1 MIVLTNLQMSKI
13 VSHAERAY
21 PNECCGLLVGE
32 RRAGDVFIREVH
44 GSANMAI
51 TPENQ
56 FEIDPQ
62 LRFDLERRARQEA
75 LDLVGVYHSHP
86 DGDAA
91 PSQTDIQRAWESSLV
106 WLITAVKNG
115 SAATTT
121 AHIVLESV
129 ARFKEIPMEII
140 PK

>member
-1 MIVLTNLQMSKI
+1 MIVLTNMQMSKI
-13 VSHAERAY
+13 LSHAEQAY

-32 RRAGDVFIREVH
+32 RSGGDVFIREVH
-44 GSANMAI
+44 RSANMASA
-51 TPENQ
+51 PANQ

-62 LRFDLERRARQEA
+62 LRFDLERRVREES

-121 AHIVLESV
+121 AHLVLGSV
-129 ARFKEIPMEII
+129 MRFKEIPMKII
-140 PK
+140 SN

>member
-1 MIVLTNLQMSKI
+1 MIVLTNMQMSKI
-13 VSHAERAY
+13 LSHAERAY

-32 RRAGDVFIREVH
+32 RRAGDVFILEVH
-44 GSANMAI
+44 RRANMAP
-51 TPENQ
+51 TPANQ

-62 LRFDLERRARQEA
+62 LRFDLERRVREEA

>member
-1 MIVLTNLQMSKI
+1 MIVLTNMQMSKI
-13 VSHAERAY
+13 LSHAERAY

-44 GSANMAI
+44 RSANMAP
-51 TPENQ
+51 TPANQ

-62 LRFDLERRARQEA
+62 LRFDLERRVREETV
-75 LDLVGVYHSHP
+75 DLVGVYHSHP

-121 AHIVLESV
+121 AHLVLESV
-129 ARFKEIPMEII
+129 MRFKEIPMKII
-140 PK
+140 SN

>member
-21 PNECCGLLVGE
+21 PNESCGLLVGE
-32 RRAGDVFIREVH
+32 RRAGHVFIREVH

-62 LRFDLERRARQEA
+62 LRFDLERRTRQEE

-86 DGDAA
+86 DGEAS

-115 SAATTT
+115 SAVITT
-121 AHIVLESV
+121 AHLVLESEV
-129 ARFKEIPMEII
+129 RFKETPMEII
-140 PK
+140 SN

>member
-1 MIVLTNLQMSKI
+1 MIVLTNMQMSKI
-13 VSHAERAY
+13 LSHAEQAY

-32 RRAGDVFIREVH
+32 RSAGAVFIREVH
-44 GSANMAI
+44 RSANMA
-51 TPENQ
+51 PARANQ

-62 LRFDLERRARQEA
+62 LRFDLERRVREEA

-106 WLITAVKNG
+106 WLITAVNNG
-115 SAATTT
+115 SAATTR
-121 AHIVLESV
+121 AYLVLESLV
-129 ARFKEIPMEII
+129 RFKEIPVKIVSN
-140 PK
+140 

>member
-1 MIVLTNLQMSKI
+1 MIVLTKLQMSKI

-86 DGDAA
+86 DGEAS

-115 SAATTT
+115 SAVTTT
-121 AHIVLESV
+121 AHLVLDSEV
-129 ARFKEIPMEII
+129 RFKETPMEIVSN
-140 PK
+140 

>member
-1 MIVLTNLQMSKI
+1 MIVLTNMQMSKI
-13 VSHAERAY
+13 FSHAERAY

-44 GSANMAI
+44 RSANMAP
-51 TPENQ
+51 TPANQ

-62 LRFDLERRARQEA
+62 LRFDLERRVREET

-121 AHIVLESV
+121 AHLVLGSV
-129 ARFKEIPMEII
+129 MRFKEIPMKII
-140 PK
+140 SN

>member
-1 MIVLTNLQMSKI
+1 MIVLTNMQMSKI
-13 VSHAERAY
+13 LSHAERAY

-44 GSANMAI
+44 RSANMAP

-62 LRFDLERRARQEA
+62 LRFDLERRVREET

-121 AHIVLESV
+121 AHLVLESV
-129 ARFKEIPMEII
+129 MRFKEIPMKII
-140 PK
+140 SN

>member
-1 MIVLTNLQMSKI
+1 MRYLNVQMSKI
-13 VSHAERAY
+13 RSHAERAY

-32 RRAGDVFIREVH
+32 RRDDDVFVREVH
-44 GSANMAI
+44 ESANIALV
-51 TPENQ
+51 PANQ

-62 LRFDLERRARQEA
+62 LRFDLERRVREEA

-106 WLITAVKNG
+106 WLITAVNNG
-115 SAATTT
+115 IAATTT
-121 AHIVLESV
+121 AHLVLESLV
-129 ARFKEIPMEII
+129 RFKEIPVEII
-140 PK
+140 SN

>member
-1 MIVLTNLQMSKI
+1 MIVLTNMQMSKI
-13 VSHAERAY
+13 LSHAERAY

-44 GSANMAI
+44 RSANMAP
-51 TPENQ
+51 TPANQ

-62 LRFDLERRARQEA
+62 LRFDLERRVREET

-91 PSQTDIQRAWESSLV
+91 PSQTDIQRAWESSLF

-115 SAATTT
+115 SAVTTT
-121 AHIVLESV
+121 AHLVVGSV
-129 ARFKEIPMEII
+129 MRFKEIPMKII
-140 PK
+140 SN

>member
-1 MIVLTNLQMSKI
+1 MIVLTNMQMSKI
-13 VSHAERAY
+13 LSHAERAY

-44 GSANMAI
+44 RSANMAP
-51 TPENQ
+51 TPANQ

-62 LRFDLERRARQEA
+62 LRFDLERRVREET

-121 AHIVLESV
+121 AHLVLGSV
-129 ARFKEIPMEII
+129 MRFKEIPMKII
-140 PK
+140 SN

>member
-1 MIVLTNLQMSKI
+1 MIVLTNMQMSKI
-13 VSHAERAY
+13 LSHAERAY

-44 GSANMAI
+44 RSANMAP

-62 LRFDLERRARQEA
+62 LRFDLERRVREET

-121 AHIVLESV
+121 AHLVLGSV
-129 ARFKEIPMEII
+129 MRFKEIPMKIMSN
-140 PK
+140 

>member
-1 MIVLTNLQMSKI
+1 MIVLTNMQMSKI
-13 VSHAERAY
+13 LSHAERAY

-32 RRAGDVFIREVH
+32 RRAGDVFVREVH
-44 GSANMAI
+44 RSANMAP
-51 TPENQ
+51 TPANQ

-62 LRFDLERRARQEA
+62 LRFDLERRVREEA

-91 PSQTDIQRAWESSLV
+91 PSQIDIQRAWESSLV

-115 SAATTT
+115 SVATTR
-121 AHIVLESV
+121 AHLALESV
-129 ARFKEIPMEII
+129 VRFKEIPMEII
-140 PK
+140 SN